1 MKKFYFQLLL
11 LLIFTP
17 LLVNGQI
24 TNSVIY
30 DFTDGT
36 IIAAKQ
42 SPDAKLTLAGDYNH
56 HGTSYGL
63 QLKFDQEINIAVDG
77 SCTIRFVGSKYSSL
91 NMIATVTTTGDLGEH
106 NTKVVNDK
114 QDTYDFVYSGLA
126 ATLNFKTA
134 KDKNGAGSDVYL
146 PSIEV
151 IPTQLGKDFTT
162 AEKNISYSFDLRDE
176 SIIPATYPGNVY
188 ELGLFKIDA
197 GCCNAYSLH
206 GSQHG
211 LNYKTGNIITLQV
224 AGNSKIRLAGDQYS
238 GGTITASSTTGV
250 FDVTTQN
257 HQTATTYPQGA
268 DGGPWVDFTYVGT
281 AGTVTFEAGGSSQ
294 NYLPFIEISPIP
306 FDVNL
311 TPWVQKTGTVTING
325 TQIDFTSGADA
336 SSNATVSVSAGTV
349 FSTTNELSTL
359 EIDLAG
365 NALSTFTPVVTGDIA
380 SATIN
385 ENEVTLSFS
394 DTNSDPVSFKLKI
407 SDSSAIVSAEAGKT
421 YTYNFYDGSELP
433 QTSYSTLRYASFQT
447 SDKILKINSNTTD
460 QNLQFGYHDA
470 THGGVFFA
478 GNSFDIIV
486 AGDAIVTFIVD
497 QYGGANDA
505 VLEFTDSNSNVL
517 GSIVG
522 QNIVAGVDGFASS
535 FSYTGAAG
543 TITATLKSADYPS
556 AEIYLHGLS
565 IENAAEVATSNGK
578 IDVWDFGAEQLDDA
592 TYNNKLDDAT
602 VNSWY
607 DSSITAGSS
616 GNVFP
621 SFSAGVL
628 SWIGGGNDRL
638 RTSNTNLTRYDENV
652 SSVSGYTGR
661 VYVNSGGATGR
672 YMSLTL
678 SEDDEVT
685 LAMLTQSGSGNIHF
699 KYVADPSAQDDQV
712 AVGSSLQEVK
722 FVAKAAG
729 TYHVYDDTDKPSYYR
744 VERKDATYKTLT
756 GSVDVSAAANIPSNY
771 SIEFTNEAGKVWST
785 QVSNGSYS
793 INLPEGYT
801 YNLSLTD
808 ANGYVISSAKTIDVT
823 PATTTFDITIIQV
836 ELYTVTGTITGL
848 DDNISN
854 LSLKYTPDA
863 SANKVFVP
871 APVVDATAKTYT
883 VILEPNV
890 AYTISAQGVNDFYIP
905 SNIITI
911 GNANETSNLVF
922 QKKPT
927 YSVAVTAPGLDA
939 NQLSKLSLKFTNL
952 NETGYSYSFTDIST
966 VALRDGVYSISY
978 DGLDE
983 YPIELALTSNLTVSG
998 ANTSKTLSFVP
1009 ITNWSFD
1016 DKVITSSTAFYKGL
1030 VLTGGITNEIA
1041 KGHIAP
1047 GSGATIAVPL
1057 NPGEKMIVTYYYAA
1071 DFSIDGG
1078 SQIVTTSGS
1087 TSNLETTEYV
1097 YTGTSSGTATITIAA
1112 KSYLTNIAIETVVAY
1127 TPTISVGIDKDYQT
1141 INAALNAIA
1150 QMDRPNDERV
1160 TVMID
1165 PGNYEEM
1172 VVINSKNVTLKNASS
1187 NPSIA
1192 LTNKGVDIDAEAV
1205 RITSY
1210 YGYGYHYY
1218 SQGTDNKWNADVL
1231 AVNKANGSQP
1241 YNNVSGSTNG
1251 SYWNA
1256 TMVVFSEGFVA
1267 DNLIIENS
1275 FNQYISK
1282 KESEDVVVLGN
1293 GNKGTRPTTLG
1304 STAVQ
1309 DRSFVERA
1317 AAIGI
1322 ANNTDKV
1329 ILNNTRIVG
1338 RQDSFY
1344 GGSGSR
1350 VVIYKGAMMGAVDYI
1365 FGGMTAVFYQTDF
1378 VLNTSDVSSDAA
1390 YITAAQQSSGRG
1402 FLMYECTIKSTIPG
1416 VETASTNSSKPGYFG
1431 RPWLATTSEVV
1442 FYNTTIDESSFP
1454 GYSGESLISP
1464 IGWTNT
1470 LGGESALMYEY
1481 GTTENASGIDNS
1493 GNRASWSTVLA
1504 TPTLTDGTAIT
1515 PFNFT
1520 KGNDDWDPITELNTL
1535 SSSSFDVKENSIKVK
1550 AYNSRIY
1557 ISNVKSNTKIRIYS
1571 ITGSLIK
1578 TLETKNDLNFSFKKG
1593 LWIVSVNNID
1603 GKKITK
1609 VLAN

>member
-1 MKKFYFQLLL
+1 MKKSYFQLLL

-24 TNSVIY
+24 TNSVTY

-42 SPDAKLTLAGDYNH
+42 SPDTKLTLGGDYNH

-63 QLKFDQEINIAVDG
+63 QLKVDQEINISVDG
-77 SCTIRFVGSKYSSL
+77 SCTIRFVGSKHSSL
-91 NMIATVTTTGDLGEH
+91 NMIATATISGDLGEH
-106 NTKVVNDK
+106 YTKVVNDK

-126 ATLNFKTA
+126 ATLNFKTIKN
-134 KDKNGAGSDVYL
+134 KDGAGSDVYL

-151 IPTQLGKDFTT
+151 IPTQLGKDFTV

-238 GGTITASSTTGV
+238 GGTITASSTTGD
-250 FDVTTQN
+250 FDLTTQN

-268 DGGPWVDFTYVGT
+268 DGGPWVDFTYVGS

-325 TQIDFTSGADA
+325 AQIDFTSGADA
-336 SSNATVSVSAGTV
+336 SSNAIVSVSAGTV
-349 FSTTNELSTL
+349 FSTTNELATL

-380 SATIN
+380 SVSIN
-385 ENEVTLSFS
+385 EDEVTLNFS
-394 DTNSDPVSFKLKI
+394 DTNSDPISYKLKI
-407 SDSSAIVSAEAGKT
+407 SDSSATVSAEAGKT

-447 SDKILKINSNTTD
+447 SDKILKINSNTSD
-460 QNLQFGYHDA
+460 QSLQFGYHDA
-470 THGGVFFA
+470 THGGVFFS

-497 QYGGANDA
+497 KYGGANDA
-505 VLEFTDSNSNVL
+505 VLEFTDSNSNIL
-517 GSIVG
+517 GSIAG
-522 QNIVAGVDGFASS
+522 QNIVDGVDGFASS

-543 TITATLKSADYPS
+543 IITATLKSANYPT

-578 IDVWDFGAEQLDDA
+578 IDVWDFGAEQLDAA
-592 TYNNKLDDAT
+592 TYNNKLDAAT
-602 VNSWY
+602 VNAWY

-616 GNVFP
+616 GHVFP
-621 SFSAGVL
+621 SFTAGIL

-638 RTSNTNLTRYDENV
+638 RTSNTNLTRYDENIGGA
-652 SSVSGYTGR
+652 SYTGR

-672 YMSLTL
+672 YMSMTL

-685 LAMLTQSGSGNIHF
+685 LAMLTQSGTGNIHF
-699 KYVADPSAQDDQV
+699 KYVADPDSQDDQV
-712 AVGSSLQEVK
+712 AVGSSLQQVN

-729 TYHVYDDTDKPSYYR
+729 TYHIYDDSDKPSYYR
-744 VERKDATYKTLT
+744 IERKDATYKTLT
-756 GSVDVSAAANIPSNY
+756 GNVDVSAATGISSNY
-771 SIEFTNEAGKVWST
+771 SIEFTNEAGKVWNT
-785 QVSNGSYS
+785 NVSSGTYN
-793 INLPEGYT
+793 IDLPEDYT
-801 YNLSLTD
+801 YQLSLKD
-808 ANGYVISSAKTIDVT
+808 ANGYVISSASSIEVT
-823 PATTTFDITIIQV
+823 SATTTFDITIIQV
-836 ELYTVTGTITGL
+836 ELYTVTGSITGL
-848 DDNISN
+848 DSRISN
-854 LSLKYTPDA
+854 LSLKFTSDP

-871 APVVDATAKTYT
+871 VATVDVNAGTYSVV
-883 VILEPNV
+883 LEPNV
-890 AYTISAQGVNDFYIP
+890 EYTISAEGVNDFTIP
-905 SNIITI
+905 NNTIII
-911 GNANETSNLVF
+911 GNSDETNAILFEAKTVY
-922 QKKPT
+922 T
-927 YSVAVTAPGLDA
+927 VAINAPGLDA
-939 NQLSKLSLKFTNL
+939 TQLGKLSLTFSNLNESGYTYSFTNL
-952 NETGYSYSFTDIST
+952 AS
-966 VALRDGVYSISY
+966 VQLRDGIYSVEY

-983 YPIELALTSNLTVSG
+983 YPIELALTSNLTVAG
-998 ANTSKTLSFVP
+998 ENTSKELNFQAVK
-1009 ITNWSFD
+1009 NWSFD
-1016 DKVITSSTAFYKGL
+1016 DKVITSATPFYKGL
-1030 VLTGGITNEIA
+1030 AFTGAIKNEIA
-1041 KGHIAP
+1041 KGHL
-1047 GSGATIAVPL
+1047 SCATDDTITVPL

-1071 DFSIDGG
+1071 NFSIDGG
-1078 SQIVTTSGS
+1078 AQIVTESGS
-1087 TSNLETTEYV
+1087 TSTFETTEYI
-1097 YTGTSSGTATITIAA
+1097 YTGATAGSATITFAA
-1112 KSYLTNIAIETVVAY
+1112 SSYITNISIETAVAY
-1127 TPTISVGIDKDYQT
+1127 TDTLTVGTDKDYQT
-1141 INAALNAIA
+1141 INGALNAIA
-1150 QMDRPNDERV
+1150 SMNRPNNERV

-1172 VVINSKNVTLKNASS
+1172 IVINSKNVTLKNASS

-1192 LTNKGVDIDAEAV
+1192 LANKGVDIDAEAV

-1218 SQGTDNKWNADVL
+1218 SQGTDNKWNEDVL

-1256 TMVVFSEGFVA
+1256 TMVVYSEGFVA

-1282 KESEDVVVLGN
+1282 KESEDVVVLGS

-1304 STAVQ
+1304 STTVQ
-1309 DRSFVERA
+1309 DRGFVERA

-1329 ILNNTRIVG
+1329 ILNNCRIVG

-1365 FGGMTAVFYQTDF
+1365 FGGMTAVFYKTDF

-1390 YITAAQQSSGRG
+1390 YITAAQQSTGRG
-1402 FLMYECTIKSTIPG
+1402 FLMYECTVKSTIPG
-1416 VETASTNSSKPGYFG
+1416 VETASVNSSKPGYFG

-1454 GYSGESLISP
+1454 GNEGQSLISP

-1470 LGGESALMYEY
+1470 LGGESASMYEY
-1481 GTTENASGIDNS
+1481 GTTENATGVDNS
-1493 GNRASWSTVLA
+1493 GTRASWCTVLA

-1515 PFNFT
+1515 TFNFT
-1520 KGNDDWDPITELNTL
+1520 KGTDDWDPITELNTL
-1535 SSSSFDVKENSIKVK
+1535 KVGSFDLKENNVHVK
-1550 AYNSRIY
+1550 AYNKRIF
-1557 ISNVKSNTKIRIYS
+1557 ISNVNSSTRINIYS
-1571 ITGSLIK
+1571 INGGLIK
-1578 TLETKNDLNFSFKKG
+1578 SIETKVDTNFSFKNG
-1593 LWIVSVNNID
+1593 LWIIAVENKD
-1603 GKKITK
+1603 GRNITK
-1609 VLAN
+1609 LLAH